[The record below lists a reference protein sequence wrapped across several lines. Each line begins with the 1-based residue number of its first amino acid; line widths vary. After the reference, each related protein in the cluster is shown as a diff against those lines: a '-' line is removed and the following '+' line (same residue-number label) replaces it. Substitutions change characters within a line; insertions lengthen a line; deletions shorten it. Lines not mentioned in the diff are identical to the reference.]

1 MTGGVSWSVM
11 AMSWPCHGHVMA
23 MSWPCHDVMGMC
35 TCHHDV
41 TDRHHDI
48 LWHVIMTSWRDNNV
62 SIFYHEGKF
71 IEITDNISKHMLS
84 IDQLQ
89 TTSHALSAIS
99 LFLVLDK
106 TAFWFLA
113 VRLCC
118 RFRSASST
126 VQILGLG
133 LG

>member
-1 MTGGVSWSVM
+1 MSVF
-11 AMSWPCHGHVMA
+11 
-23 MSWPCHDVMGMC
+23 
-35 TCHHDV
+35 
-41 TDRHHDI
+41 
-48 LWHVIMTSWRDNNV
+48 
-62 SIFYHEGKF
+62 FYHEGKF

-99 LFLVLDK
+99 LFFVRDK
-106 TAFWFLA
+106 AAFWFLA

-118 RFRSASST
+118 RFCRSASST
-126 VQILGLG
+126 VTVTVPILGLG